1 MLPADAS
8 DDDLVTA
15 ATRGDTD
22 AFAMLVMRHERPA
35 RRLAGAL
42 VGSSDADDVAQ
53 EAFVRAY
60 RSLAIFRVGSPFRPW
75 LLRIV
80 VNQAANYRRKS
91 ARRARRETFVGRL
104 HRAEVSDPS
113 DLAAASDDRTRLET
127 ALASLP
133 ERDRQMLVIRYI
145 LDYSEAET
153 ADVLSCARGTV
164 KSGTSRAL
172 KKLRAHTD
180 STGLADR
187 R

>member
-1 MLPADAS
+1 MFPADAS

-15 ATRGDTD
+15 ATRGDSD
-22 AFAMLVMRHERPA
+22 AFAMLVMRHEHSA

-42 VGSSDADDVAQ
+42 IGSSEADDVAQ
-53 EAFVRAY
+53 DAFVRAY
-60 RSLAIFRVGSPFRPW
+60 RSLATFRAGSPFKPW

-80 VNQAANYRRKS
+80 VNQAANHRRTS
-91 ARRARRETFVGRL
+91 ARRERREAFVGRL
-104 HRAEVSDPS
+104 RWSEPSDPS
-113 DLAAASDDRTRLET
+113 DIAVTSDDHKRLET

-153 ADVLSCARGTV
+153 ADVLGCARGTV

-172 KKLRAHTD
+172 TKLRAHTN
-180 STGLADR
+180 STGLRDR